1 MPTLEEL
8 KNAKRVAWV
17 TSFDPTTIHVAS
29 REQRNILLRREPDG
43 LAVSESYLS
52 ELTTVRVLEEFPEPT
67 VEERLEGADVVRFQ
81 TTKRTYVAV
90 RHDDSSLWNLYEDFS
105 GWRQETLA
113 EQITCYGGHFS
124 VLKER

>member
-17 TSFDPTTIHVAS
+17 TSFEPATIHVAS

-67 VEERLEGADVVRFQ
+67 VEERLEMAGIVYYRRNFKEYLA
-81 TTKRTYVAV
+81 T
-90 RHDDSSLWNLYEDFS
+90 YEDA
-105 GWRQETLA
+105 ETWTHWSAKNCISPAALA
-113 EQITCYGGHFS
+113 RSIRNGSHFK